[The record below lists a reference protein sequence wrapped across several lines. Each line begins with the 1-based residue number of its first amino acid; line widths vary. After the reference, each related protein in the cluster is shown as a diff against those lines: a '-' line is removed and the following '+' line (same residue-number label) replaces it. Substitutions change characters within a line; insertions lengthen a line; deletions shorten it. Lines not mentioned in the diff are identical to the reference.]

1 MKIEFLEKTGD
12 ASHNNILRIF
22 AFNQDETLVLRSLI
36 EKFILEQKKDL
47 KIHSLDF
54 VEEINCKLTM
64 TRVNKNIGV
73 SQINSTEFK
82 WELNTEQCTNVCEM
96 LENSI
101 RTSGFYWLDGDDCET
116 DVDLLFSE
124 GGGW

>member
-12 ASHNNILRIF
+12 ASYNNILRMF
-22 AFNQDETLVLRSLI
+22 AFNKDETLALRSLI
-36 EKFILEQKKDL
+36 KKLVLEQKKDL